1 MIFRTF
7 DNDIDG
13 IINKIGILKHT
24 FGEINN
30 EFKIGGISSVKDL
43 FFGGITDSDIE
54 KIRKYNSLV
63 TAYQEGLPEGVSA
76 QTAWNRTMLDAS
88 TAAQRLV
95 ESNNGAVVSEEALT
109 LATQQQTLSAK
120 AATVATKAL
129 AVAGNM
135 IAFSLISKGIEL
147 AVTVIDQVANSAKYT
162 KENVE
167 ELVSTFNS
175 ASETASSHKNTIDEI
190 STRYEELS
198 KGVNL
203 LGENVSLTTEEYAEY
218 NDIVNKIAD
227 MYPNLVAGHTSEG
240 NALLTLRGNVEAL
253 TQAYREEQKAAAA
266 AIIAPTDKTN
276 SSVVE
281 NYKNES
287 VVGSGGWFDY
297 VKNNLT
303 GKANLSTRQKKYYIE
318 KALNSNPE
326 EISKYLNYEE
336 TYKIA
341 DNRDVHFDDL
351 LKSYGLSAI
360 SSDQDIQ
367 SAIQNMKADLATY
380 EAELEKSLSGIRAK
394 ANAYLIF
401 DNNYDNLTD
410 TQLRVIQSLINS
422 IDVSV
427 ADSFNKDSDIGV
439 YVSKI
444 VEGIKDN
451 KNNIA
456 DAFAYLLNFDIN
468 DTENISKTKLQIDSY
483 IKQIADY
490 TGLDIETVKNLF
502 NLDEFDSLFEQYNA
516 VLNKTK
522 DKFQDIDVEK
532 ILKDNS
538 INTNS
543 ELTLWN
549 NIITSSDNAGK
560 SIEELLSI
568 YHQAVKDIKSGANVN
583 ANIFDLGTDIIQ
595 TNLGKL
601 SEQIDEVQSA
611 YSTLSSA
618 IKEYY
623 SDGSISI
630 DTMQSIMALGDDWL
644 DYLSLENGALN
655 LDEQALENL
664 TKARIEAMKQQTLS
678 NLISNVSN
686 IQTEADANE
695 YLASTNYD
703 AANSYEALA
712 KAKFADAEASLKQKL
727 ESGDISQDTYDKVIE
742 KLENDINKIYEIF
755 DNTNFN
761 FSSDGNVANSIETLE
776 NHANILKSVKEEYES
791 IGKVSSS
798 TLSSIINA
806 YPELGKYVE
815 QYRLGLISEK
825 ELFAEL
831 EKCYE
836 SDKNAYIQSLT
847 EKSLM
852 DKEFLDTMKTNY
864 PRLFIELQR
873 LYGEDLSGWKSIEQT
888 KLDISAD
895 TVSQIAK
902 LYQEFYKAMG
912 VNDYTDFNQQVVR
925 AAKASGNVAAGG
937 ASVFSRM
944 YTPEHFEKVVS
955 ETDATLN
962 GNKINDAY
970 NQLQNNISNVLSQ
983 AEAMKGAL
991 DKYNTDV
998 FNSVNDRFDF
1008 SWDTL
1013 ADSDS
1018 SSTSQTAEKLNWIER
1033 LINKISTAYNRLKN
1047 VVSNT
1052 AETWLNR
1059 NNALSDSMQ
1068 VLLSEIDAQSK
1079 AYDYYMNLFNS
1090 YGLDEYYK
1098 NQIAN
1103 GSISIE
1109 VIYDDNLK
1117 EAISE
1122 CIDLYD
1128 NAREAKD
1135 AVDELTQEY
1144 RSLAMTRFDNLKSEY
1159 EAQIGLIEDT
1169 VGILEAQLSLLETDG
1184 YINSK
1189 YLYNLLIEAEKEN
1202 LKNLN
1207 AEYAALSS
1215 KINTVEEGS
1224 ENWYSMKTDINSVS
1238 EAIINATDSLKGYEN
1253 ELRQIEW
1260 DLFDR
1265 TRDDVADL
1273 IDESDFL
1280 YGILEDKGFYDD
1292 GGNLNR
1298 YGQAARAMLA
1308 QKYELYASQSKAYA
1322 DEVKKIDEELAKDP
1336 YDTALLDR
1344 RQELI
1349 KLQQESVQSALDEKN
1364 ALKDL
1369 ISDGYEEYK
1378 NSLDDIISKHKD
1390 MLSAI
1395 KDTYDYE
1402 KNIAEL
1408 TDNLAV
1414 LEKQY
1419 RAYQG
1424 DSSESGR
1431 KNVQQLKTELEEA
1444 RQDLKETEYEKLIS
1458 DTEKLLD
1465 EFQTDVDEWLNE
1477 RLDHLDA
1484 LISDVISQSNANTGA
1499 IAGAINEA
1507 ADSVGYTLSDNMNGI
1522 WAVYSGNITNAMSE
1536 TGNEF
1541 TSGQSALHET
1551 VKNIGDS
1558 VLALLKY
1565 ADEEAAG
1572 LIAEQGSQ
1580 ANGGADTGSQT
1591 EYETNAWE
1599 NPVSGGGSEGD
1610 AGSSDWSIYKYYYP
1624 QDLNVDTSV
1633 VDRLKSNNIDA
1644 SFDAR
1649 SRYWDMLIG
1658 DGEYYSTYEQNVR
1671 LLNWLK
1677 NNGYAKGSRRIL
1689 FDQLGL
1695 TQERGQELIFS
1706 KTLGGMI
1713 TPLRRGDKVFTSEM
1727 TENLWKLAQKPV
1739 VPDFNLGDTQFPYI
1753 GQQNM
1758 SNDVKVSFG
1767 DVSVTL
1773 PNVKNYIDF
1782 MREAQKDPDFTK
1794 MVQNI
1799 ALGKA
1804 FGKNTY
1810 DRYVY

>member
-1 MIFRTF
+1 MANLNSTIFKQETIKSWFAGTSSAINNEVVQPFKNARSVINKYNLAIQHNSLTQQGWKRLLSQSDDSLKAYLTSIKGSNASMAGYNVSLQGSIAGFTKVSNAIKQYNALGTVSQKEQQVFATAVGATNNKLGAYLIGLNGSTAGLRGYGVSLVASTAKTIGLTVATTALNAAMTMGISFIVTGLISAFTTWINKSEEITQKAQEAADNINSISDSLKTNTETVENVKSRYAELAQEVENLGKITQSQGTLSNEEYEEFLNLSNQLAEIFPSLTKNYDDNGNAILDLSGDVNTIVGSLDDLIQKEKELANQKMMEEFPDVFKGYAQDVSDAEQKVKNAKNEFDKINNAYHQIETYGTSSLAFDTTKGGEPFATF
-7 DNDIDG
+7 DNENGEDVTIGINEYTQALKDLGIAYKESKIWKPNQFGGKDFSGILIEATGDIDTAFTSKLETARE
-13 IINKIGILKHT
+13 NLK
-24 FGEINN
+24 
-30 EFKIGGISSVKDL
+30 
-43 FFGGITDSDIE
+43 
-54 KIRKYNSLV
+54 Y
-63 TAYQEGLPEGVSA
+63 A
-76 QTAWNRTMLDAS
+76 
-88 TAAQRLV
+88 
-95 ESNNGAVVSEEALT
+95 
-109 LATQQQTLSAK
+109 QQQLEGEKS
-120 AATVATKAL
+120 
-129 AVAGNM
+129 
-135 IAFSLISKGIEL
+135 S
-147 AVTVIDQVANSAKYT
+147 IDS
-162 KENVE
+162 
-167 ELVSTFNS
+167 
-175 ASETASSHKNTIDEI
+175 
-190 STRYEELS
+190 
-198 KGVNL
+198 
-203 LGENVSLTTEEYAEY
+203 
-218 NDIVNKIAD
+218 
-227 MYPNLVAGHTSEG
+227 
-240 NALLTLRGNVEAL
+240 
-253 TQAYREEQKAAAA
+253 
-266 AIIAPTDKTN
+266 
-276 SSVVE
+276 
-281 NYKNES
+281 
-287 VVGSGGWFDY
+287 
-297 VKNNLT
+297 
-303 GKANLSTRQKKYYIE
+303 
-318 KALNSNPE
+318 
-326 EISKYLNYEE
+326 YLNTWLQTE
-336 TYKIA
+336 
-341 DNRDVHFDDL
+341 F
-351 LKSYGLSAI
+351 SYNQIEDRGL
-360 SSDQDIQ
+360 Q
-367 SAIQNMKADLATY
+367 SAIQEMLFNFDFSTLPEDKRGDWNYVSEYLRRNILFEINNVKDDPVISKALSEVFTNT
-380 EAELEKSLSGIRAK
+380 ELTPSEKS
-394 ANAYLIF
+394 NYLQQIQDYF
-401 DNNYDNLTD
+401 GEGSAVVIALKPQSEETETLQKQYDD
-410 TQLRVIQSLINS
+410 
-422 IDVSV
+422 
-427 ADSFNKDSDIGV
+427 A
-439 YVSKI
+439 
-444 VEGIKDN
+444 
-451 KNNIA
+451 IA
-456 DAFAYLLNFDIN
+456 
-468 DTENISKTKLQIDSY
+468 
-483 IKQIADY
+483 
-490 TGLDIETVKNLF
+490 
-502 NLDEFDSLFEQYNA
+502 
-516 VLNKTK
+516 KTK
-522 DKFQDIDVEK
+522 DKFNGYDPTVFFKE
-532 ILKDNS
+532 NS
-538 INTNS
+538 INTQEEVDKWLKIAQAANS
-543 ELTLWN
+543 AAEAEEKYIQNLISDKSNTFSTDFKSLNDSLQSLT
-549 NIITSSDNAGK
+549 DNA
-560 SIEELLSI
+560 ELLSSI
-568 YHQAVKDIKSGANVN
+568 NEEISETGRISAD
-583 ANIFDLGTDIIQ
+583 
-595 TNLGKL
+595 NLSKINDAFP
-601 SEQIDEVQSA
+601 EDKYPE
-611 YSTLSSA
+611 
-618 IKEYY
+618 
-623 SDGSISI
+623 
-630 DTMQSIMALGDDWL
+630 M
-644 DYLSLENGALN
+644 
-655 LDEQALENL
+655 
-664 TKARIEAMKQQTLS
+664 TKALY
-678 NLISNVSN
+678 
-686 IQTEADANE
+686 E
-695 YLASTNYD
+695 Y
-703 AANSYEALA
+703 
-712 KAKFADAEASLKQKL
+712 Q
-727 ESGDISQDTYDKVIE
+727 
-742 KLENDINKIYEIF
+742 
-755 DNTNFN
+755 
-761 FSSDGNVANSIETLE
+761 
-776 NHANILKSVKEEYES
+776 
-791 IGKVSSS
+791 
-798 TLSSIINA
+798 
-806 YPELGKYVE
+806 
-815 QYRLGLISEK
+815 LGLIGTE

-836 SDKNAYIQSLT
+836 SDKNEYIQSLT

-852 DKEFLDTMKTNY
+852 DKEFLDIMKTNY
-864 PRLFIELQR
+864 PILFNKLQL

-912 VNDYTDFNQQVVR
+912 VNDYSDFNQQVVR

-1013 ADSDS
+1013 ADSDF

-1052 AETWLNR
+1052 AETWLTR

-1128 NAREAKD
+1128 NAQEAKD

-1189 YLYNLLIEAEKEN
+1189 YLYNSLIEAEKEN
-1202 LKNLN
+1202 LQNLN
-1207 AEYAALSS
+1207 SEYAALSS

-1298 YGQAARAMLA
+1298 YGQAAQAMLA

-1336 YDTALLDR
+1336 YSTDLIDR

-1378 NSLDDIISKHKD
+1378 NSLDDIISKYKD
-1390 MLSAI
+1390 LLSTI

-1408 TDNLAV
+1408 TDNLAA

-1419 RAYQG
+1419 QAYQG
-1424 DSSESGR
+1424 DNSESGR
-1431 KNVQQLKTELEEA
+1431 KNVQQLKTELEDA

-1477 RLDHLDA
+1477 RLDHLDV

-1499 IAGAINEA
+1499 IAGTINEA
-1507 ADSVGYTLSDNMNGI
+1507 ANSVGYTLSDNMNGI
-1522 WAVYSGNITNAMSE
+1522 WAVYSGNITNALSE
-1536 TGNEF
+1536 IGNEF
-1541 TSGQSALHET
+1541 TSGQSALHDT

-1558 VLALLKY
+1558 VLELLKY
-1565 ADEEAAG
+1565 ADEEAAR
-1572 LIAEQGSQ
+1572 LMAEQGSQ
-1580 ANGGADTGSQT
+1580 ANGGSETGSQA
-1591 EYETNAWE
+1591 EYKTNTWE
-1599 NPVSGGGSEGD
+1599 NPVSGGGIAGGD
-1610 AGSSDWSIYKYYYP
+1610 AGSSDWAIYKYYYP

-1739 VPDFNLGDTQFPYI
+1739 VPDFNLGDTQLPYI

-1773 PNVKNYIDF
+1773 PNVKNYSDF
-1782 MREAQKDPDFTK
+1782 MREAQKDPDFSK

-1799 ALGKA
+1799 ALGQA